1 MLQKNNKTTIN
12 CKGKLIDISSP
23 IVMGIINV
31 TPDSFYDGGKNN
43 SVETAITQV
52 RKHLEEGAIVIDI
65 GGYSSR
71 PGADE
76 VTEQE
81 ELNRTIPVI
90 EAVLI
95 AFPGTIISIDT
106 FRGNVAKKAIEAG
119 AAIIN
124 DISAG
129 DLDDNM
135 FTVVAEKQVPYILMH
150 MQGTPETMQDNPNYK
165 NIIQEIT
172 YYLSEKINTLRKK
185 GVNDIIIDPGF
196 GFGKT
201 LEHNY
206 EILGKLNNLQLL
218 NVPVLVGISRKSMVH
233 KLLEI
238 SPQESL
244 NGTIA
249 ANIIALQNGA
259 NILRVHD
266 VKEATECIKLDNEN
280 SLQKN

>member
-1 MLQKNNKTTIN
+1 MQRNNNKTTIN

-23 IVMGIINV
+23 FIMGIINV

-43 SVETAITQV
+43 SIEAAINQV
-52 RKHLEEGAIVIDI
+52 RKHLKEGATVIDI

-71 PGADE
+71 PGAKE
-76 VTEQE
+76 VTEEE
-81 ELNRTIPVI
+81 ELNRTIPII
-90 EAVLI
+90 EAVLM
-95 AFPGTIISIDT
+95 AFPDTIISIDT
-106 FRGNVAKKAIEAG
+106 FRSNVAKKAIEAG

-129 DLDDNM
+129 DLDENM
-135 FTVVAEKQVPYILMH
+135 FSVVAEKQVPYIIMH
-150 MQGTPETMQDNPNYK
+150 MQGIPKTMQNNPNYP
-165 NIIQEIT
+165 NIIQEIM
-172 YYLSEKINTLRKK
+172 YYFSEKINALRKK
-185 GVNDIIIDPGF
+185 GVIYIIIDPGF

-206 EILGKLNNLQLL
+206 KILGKLNNLQLL
-218 NVPVLVGISRKSMVH
+218 NAPVLAGISRKSMIY
-233 KLLEI
+233 KLLNT
-238 SPQESL
+238 SSKKSL

-266 VKEATECIKLDNEN
+266 VKEAAECLRLDNNN
-280 SLQKN
+280 SLRKS

>member
-106 FRGNVAKKAIEAG
+106 FRSNVAKKAIEAG

>member
-1 MLQKNNKTTIN
+1 
-12 CKGKLIDISSP
+12 
-23 IVMGIINV
+23 MGIINV

-43 SVETAITQV
+43 SVETALTQV
-52 RKHLEEGAIVIDI
+52 RKHLEEGATLIDI

-95 AFPGTIISIDT
+95 AFPDTIISIDT
-106 FRGNVAKKAIEAG
+106 FRSNVAKKAIEAG

-135 FTVVAEKQVPYILMH
+135 FSVVAEKQVPYILMH
-150 MQGTPETMQDNPNYK
+150 MQGTPETMQKNPNYK

-172 YYLSEKINTLRKK
+172 YYFSEKINALRKK

-206 EILGKLNNLQLL
+206 EILGKLNNFQLF
-218 NVPVLVGISRKSMVH
+218 NVPVLVGMSRKSMIY
-233 KLLEI
+233 KLLKI
-238 SPQESL
+238 SAKESI

-259 NILRVHD
+259 NVLRVHD
-266 VKEATECIKLDNEN
+266 VKEAVECVRLDKKT
-280 SLQKN
+280 SLRKN

>member
-31 TPDSFYDGGKNN
+31 TPDSFYDGGKNS
-43 SVETAITQV
+43 SVETAINQV
-52 RKHLEEGAIVIDI
+52 RKHLEEGATVIDI

-81 ELNRTIPVI
+81 ELNRTIPII
-90 EAVLI
+90 EAVLT
-95 AFPGTIISIDT
+95 AFPDAIISIDT
-106 FRGNVAKKAIEAG
+106 FRSNVAKKAIEAG

-135 FTVVAEKQVPYILMH
+135 FSVVAEKQVPYILMH

-172 YYLSEKINTLRKK
+172 YYLSEKINMLRKK

-206 EILGKLNNLQLL
+206 EILGKLNNFQLL
-218 NVPVLVGISRKSMVH
+218 NVPALAGISRKSMIY

-238 SPQESL
+238 SSKESL

-249 ANIIALQNGA
+249 ANIIALRNGA

-266 VKEATECIKLDNEN
+266 VKEASECIRLDNKT
-280 SLQKN
+280 SIPKN

>member
-1 MLQKNNKTTIN
+1 
-12 CKGKLIDISSP
+12 
-23 IVMGIINV
+23 MGIINV

-43 SVETAITQV
+43 SIETALTQV
-52 RKHLEEGAIVIDI
+52 KKHLEEGATVIDI

-71 PGADE
+71 PGAEE
-76 VTEQE
+76 VTEEE
-81 ELNRTIPVI
+81 ELNRTIPII
-90 EAVLI
+90 EAVLT
-95 AFPGTIISIDT
+95 AFPDTIISIDT
-106 FRGNVAKKAIEAG
+106 FRSNVAKKAIEAG

-135 FTVVAEKQVPYILMH
+135 FSVAAEKQVPFIIMH
-150 MQGTPETMQDNPNYK
+150 MQGTPETMQNNPNYK

-172 YYLSEKINTLRKK
+172 YYFSEKINALRKK
-185 GVNDIIIDPGF
+185 GVNDIVIDPGF

-218 NVPVLVGISRKSMVH
+218 NAPVMVGISRKSMIY
-233 KLLEI
+233 KLLNT
-238 SPQESL
+238 SVKESL
-244 NGTIA
+244 SGTIA

-266 VKEATECIKLDNEN
+266 VKEATECIKLDSGN

>member
-1 MLQKNNKTTIN
+1 MLKKNNKTTIN

-43 SVETAITQV
+43 SVEAALTQV
-52 RKHLEEGAIVIDI
+52 RKHLEEGATVIDI

-90 EAVLI
+90 DAVLK
-95 AFPGTIISIDT
+95 AFPYTTISIDT
-106 FRGNVAKKAIEAG
+106 FRSNVAKKAIEAG
-119 AAIIN
+119 AGIIN

-129 DLDDNM
+129 DLDDHM
-135 FTVVAEKQVPYILMH
+135 FSVVAEKQVPYIIMH
-150 MQGTPETMQDNPNYK
+150 MQGTPETMQKNPNYK

-172 YYLSEKINTLRKK
+172 YYFSEKINTLRKK

-206 EILGKLNNLQLL
+206 EILGKLNNLQVL
-218 NVPVLVGISRKSMVH
+218 NVPVLAGISRKSMIY
-233 KLLEI
+233 KLLKTNAK
-238 SPQESL
+238 ESL

-249 ANIIALQNGA
+249 ANIIALRNGA

-266 VKEATECIKLDNEN
+266 VKEALECIRLDNKN
-280 SLQKN
+280 SLRKN

>member
-1 MLQKNNKTTIN
+1 MQQKNNKTTIN

-23 IVMGIINV
+23 FVMGIINV

-43 SVETAITQV
+43 SIESVINQV
-52 RKHLEEGAIVIDI
+52 RKHLKEGATVIDI

-71 PGADE
+71 PGAKE
-76 VTEQE
+76 VTEEE
-81 ELNRTIPVI
+81 ELNRTIPAI

-95 AFPGTIISIDT
+95 AFPDTIISIDT
-106 FRGNVAKKAIEAG
+106 FRSNVAKRAIEAG

-129 DLDDNM
+129 DLDKNM
-135 FTVVAEKQVPYILMH
+135 FSVVAEKQVPYIIMH
-150 MQGTPETMQDNPNYK
+150 MQGTPKTMQDKPNYK
-165 NIIQEIT
+165 NIIEEIT
-172 YYLSEKINTLRKK
+172 YYFSEKINALRKK
-185 GVNDIIIDPGF
+185 GVIDIIIDPGF

-206 EILGKLNNLQLL
+206 KILGNLNNLQLL
-218 NVPVLVGISRKSMVH
+218 NAPVLVGISRKSMIY
-233 KLLEI
+233 KLLNI
-238 SPQESL
+238 SSKESL

-266 VKEATECIKLDNEN
+266 VKEAAECVRLDNNN
-280 SLQKN
+280 SLRKN

>member
-1 MLQKNNKTTIN
+1 MQQKNNKTTIN

-23 IVMGIINV
+23 FIMGIINV

-43 SVETAITQV
+43 SIQAAINQVE
-52 RKHLEEGAIVIDI
+52 KHLEEGAIVIDI

-76 VTEQE
+76 VTEKE
-81 ELNRTIPVI
+81 ELNRTIPII
-90 EAVLI
+90 EAVLM
-95 AFPGTIISIDT
+95 AFPDTIISIDT
-106 FRGNVAKKAIEAG
+106 FRSNVAKKAIEAG

-129 DLDDNM
+129 DLDENM
-135 FTVVAEKQVPYILMH
+135 FSVVAEKQVPYIIMH
-150 MQGTPETMQDNPNYK
+150 MKGIPKTMQNNPNYT
-165 NIIQEIT
+165 NIIQEII
-172 YYLSEKINTLRKK
+172 YYLSKKIYTLRKK

-218 NVPVLVGISRKSMVH
+218 NAPVLAGISRKSIIY
-233 KLLEI
+233 KLLNT
-238 SPQESL
+238 SSKESL
-244 NGTIA
+244 SGTIA

-259 NILRVHD
+259 NILRLHD
-266 VKEATECIKLDNEN
+266 VKEAAECIKLDNRN
-280 SLQKN
+280 SWQKN

>member
-1 MLQKNNKTTIN
+1 MLEKNNKTTIN

-23 IVMGIINV
+23 FVMGIINV

-43 SVETAITQV
+43 SIEAAINQA
-52 RKHLEEGAIVIDI
+52 RKHLKEGAIVIDI

-71 PGADE
+71 PGAEE
-76 VTEQE
+76 VTEEE

-95 AFPGTIISIDT
+95 AFPDIIISIDT
-106 FRGNVAKKAIEAG
+106 FRSNVAKKAIEAG

-135 FTVVAEKQVPYILMH
+135 FSVVAEKQVPYILMH
-150 MQGTPETMQDNPNYK
+150 MQGTPEIMQKNPNYK
-165 NIIQEIT
+165 NIIQEIA
-172 YYLSEKINTLRKK
+172 YYFSEKINALRKK

-206 EILGKLNNLQLL
+206 EILGKLNNFQLL
-218 NVPVLVGISRKSMVH
+218 NVPVLAGISRKSMIY
-233 KLLEI
+233 KLLKV

-249 ANIIALQNGA
+249 GNIIALRNGA
-259 NILRVHD
+259 NVLRVHD
-266 VKEATECIKLDNEN
+266 VKEAAECIRLDNKT
-280 SLQKN
+280 S

>member
-1 MLQKNNKTTIN
+1 
-12 CKGKLIDISSP
+12 
-23 IVMGIINV
+23 MGIINV

-52 RKHLEEGAIVIDI
+52 RKHLEEGATVIDI

-95 AFPGTIISIDT
+95 AFPDTIISIDT
-106 FRGNVAKKAIEAG
+106 FRSKVAKKAIEAG

-135 FTVVAEKQVPYILMH
+135 FSVVAEKQVPYIMMH
-150 MQGTPETMQDNPNYK
+150 MQGTPETMQNNPNYN

-172 YYLSEKINTLRKK
+172 YYFSEKINALRKK

-218 NVPVLVGISRKSMVH
+218 NVPILVGISRKSMIY
-233 KLLEI
+233 KLLKV
-238 SPQESL
+238 SAQESL

-249 ANIIALQNGA
+249 ANMIALRNGA
-259 NILRVHD
+259 NVLRVHD
-266 VKEATECIKLDNEN
+266 VKEAIECVRLDNKT
-280 SLQKN
+280 SMRKH

>member
-23 IVMGIINV
+23 IVMGIINT

-43 SVETAITQV
+43 SVKQALAQTK
-52 RKHLEEGAIVIDI
+52 KHIHEGASIIDV

-71 PGADE
+71 PGAVE
-76 VTEQE
+76 VSEQE
-81 ELNRTIPVI
+81 EINRVIPVI
-90 EAVLI
+90 EAI
-95 AFPGTIISIDT
+95 IESFPDTTISIDT
-106 FRGNVAKKAIEAG
+106 FRSSVAEKAIEAG

-129 DLDDNM
+129 EIDKKM
-135 FTVVAEKQVPYILMH
+135 FDTVAKHNIPYIMMH
-150 MQGTPETMQDNPNYK
+150 MQGTPRTMQNNPTYK

-172 YYLSEKINTLRKK
+172 YYFSEKINALRKK

-206 EILGKLNNLQLL
+206 EILGKLNNFQLL
-218 NVPVLVGISRKSMVH
+218 NVPVLAGISRKSMIH
-233 KLLEI
+233 KLLEVSI
-238 SPQESL
+238 QESL

-249 ANIIALQNGA
+249 ANIIALKNGA
-259 NILRVHD
+259 NVLRVHD
-266 VKEATECIKLDNEN
+266 VKEAIECVRLDNKP
-280 SLQKN
+280 SL

>member
-1 MLQKNNKTTIN
+1 MQQKNNKTTIN

-23 IVMGIINV
+23 FVMGIINV

-43 SVETAITQV
+43 SIESVINQV
-52 RKHLEEGAIVIDI
+52 RKHLKEGATVIDI

-71 PGADE
+71 PGAEE
-76 VTEQE
+76 VTEKE
-81 ELNRTIPVI
+81 ELNRTIPAI

-95 AFPGTIISIDT
+95 AFPDTIISIDT
-106 FRGNVAKKAIEAG
+106 FRSNVAKRAIEAG

-129 DLDDNM
+129 DLDKNM
-135 FTVVAEKQVPYILMH
+135 FSVVAEKQVPYIIMH
-150 MQGTPETMQDNPNYK
+150 MQGTPKTMQDNPNYK
-165 NIIQEIT
+165 NIIQEIM
-172 YYLSEKINTLRKK
+172 YYFSEKINALRKK
-185 GVNDIIIDPGF
+185 GVIDIIIDPGF

-206 EILGKLNNLQLL
+206 KILGKLNNLQLL
-218 NVPVLVGISRKSMVH
+218 NAPVLVGISRKSMIY
-233 KLLEI
+233 KLLNT
-238 SPQESL
+238 SSKQSL

-266 VKEATECIKLDNEN
+266 VKEAAECIRLDNNN
-280 SLQKN
+280 SLRKN

>member
-31 TPDSFYDGGKNN
+31 TPDSFNDGGKNS
-43 SVETAITQV
+43 SVETAINQV
-52 RKHLEEGAIVIDI
+52 RKHLEEGATVINI

-81 ELNRTIPVI
+81 ELNRTIPII
-90 EAVLI
+90 EAVLT
-95 AFPGTIISIDT
+95 AFPDAIISIDT
-106 FRGNVAKKAIEAG
+106 FRSNVAKKAIEAG

-135 FTVVAEKQVPYILMH
+135 FSVVAEKQVPYILMH

-172 YYLSEKINTLRKK
+172 YYLSEKINMLRKK

-206 EILGKLNNLQLL
+206 EILGKLNNFQLL
-218 NVPVLVGISRKSMVH
+218 NVPALAGISRKSMIY

-238 SPQESL
+238 SSKESL

-249 ANIIALQNGA
+249 ANIIALRNGA

-266 VKEATECIKLDNEN
+266 VKEASECIRLDNKT
-280 SLQKN
+280 SMPKN

>member
-1 MLQKNNKTTIN
+1 
-12 CKGKLIDISSP
+12 
-23 IVMGIINV
+23 MGIINV

-43 SVETAITQV
+43 SIESVINQV
-52 RKHLEEGAIVIDI
+52 RKHLKEGATVIDI

-71 PGADE
+71 PGAEE
-76 VTEQE
+76 VTEKE
-81 ELNRTIPVI
+81 ELNRTIPAI

-95 AFPGTIISIDT
+95 AFPDTIISIDT
-106 FRGNVAKKAIEAG
+106 FRSNVAKRAIEAG

-129 DLDDNM
+129 DLDKNM
-135 FTVVAEKQVPYILMH
+135 FSVVAEKQVPYIIMH
-150 MQGTPETMQDNPNYK
+150 MQGTPKTMQDNPNYK
-165 NIIQEIT
+165 NIIQEIM
-172 YYLSEKINTLRKK
+172 YYFSEKINTLRKK
-185 GVNDIIIDPGF
+185 GVVDIIIDPGF

-206 EILGKLNNLQLL
+206 KILGKLNNLQLL
-218 NVPVLVGISRKSMVH
+218 NAPVLVGISRKSMIY
-233 KLLEI
+233 KLLNT
-238 SPQESL
+238 SSKQSL

-266 VKEATECIKLDNEN
+266 VKEAADCVRLDNNN
-280 SLQKN
+280 SLQ

>member
-1 MLQKNNKTTIN
+1 VLQKNNKTTIN
-12 CKGKLIDISSP
+12 CKGRLIDTSSP
-23 IVMGIINV
+23 LVMGIINV

-43 SVETAITQV
+43 SVETAITKV
-52 RKHLEEGAIVIDI
+52 RKHLKEGATVIDI

-95 AFPGTIISIDT
+95 AFPDTIISIDT
-106 FRGNVAKKAIEAG
+106 FRSNVAKKAIEAG

-129 DLDDNM
+129 DLDENM
-135 FTVVAEKQVPYILMH
+135 FSVVAEKQVPYIIMH
-150 MQGTPETMQDNPNYK
+150 MQGIPKTMQNNPNYT
-165 NIIQEIT
+165 NIIQEIM
-172 YYLSEKINTLRKK
+172 YYFSKKINALRKK

-218 NVPVLVGISRKSMVH
+218 NVPILAGISRKSMIY
-233 KLLEI
+233 KLLNT
-238 SPQESL
+238 SSKESL
-244 NGTIA
+244 SGTIA

-266 VKEATECIKLDNEN
+266 VKEATECIKLDSGN

>member
-31 TPDSFYDGGKNN
+31 TPDSFYDGGKNS
-43 SVETAITQV
+43 SVETAINQV
-52 RKHLEEGAIVIDI
+52 RKHLEEGATVIDI

-81 ELNRTIPVI
+81 ELNRTIPII
-90 EAVLI
+90 EAVLT
-95 AFPGTIISIDT
+95 AFPDAIISIDT
-106 FRGNVAKKAIEAG
+106 FRSNVAKKAIEAG

-135 FTVVAEKQVPYILMH
+135 FSVVAEKQVPYILMH

-206 EILGKLNNLQLL
+206 EILGKLNNFQLL
-218 NVPVLVGISRKSMVH
+218 NVPALAGISRKSMIY

-238 SPQESL
+238 SSKESL

-249 ANIIALQNGA
+249 ANIIALRNGA

-266 VKEATECIKLDNEN
+266 VKEASECIRLDNKT
-280 SLQKN
+280 SMPKN